1 MPVAH
6 LNDTELFYVEVGE
19 GVPCLVMHGGLG
31 GDHSSLHP
39 WLDPLGD
46 VMRLVYYDHRGNGR
60 SGRPRSESITFEQLC
75 ADADALREHLGFEE
89 IAVLGYSFG
98 GFVALE
104 YALRYPERISHLIL
118 LDTAPTFD
126 YEEEI
131 EANARR
137 KGATQEQLE
146 ALDASAEDEGE
157 SWRLW
162 KVIEPLYFCTFDA
175 DLAERVMGKTVISVE
190 AADAGDAIIEG
201 WDLTPRLGEISAP
214 TLILV
219 GRDDFVCPPS
229 QAKIMH
235 EGIPNSELA
244 VFENSGHF
252 THVEEPE
259 AFFDAVRGWLRRSS
273 GALLT
278 RERGR

>member
-19 GVPCLVMHGGLG
+19 GLPCLVMHGGLG

-118 LDTAPTFD
+118 LDTAPTLD

>member
-19 GVPCLVMHGGLG
+19 GLPCLVMHGGLG

-190 AADAGDAIIEG
+190 AADVGDAIIEG

>member
-19 GVPCLVMHGGLG
+19 GLPCLVMHGGLG

-190 AADAGDAIIEG
+190 AADVGDAIIEG
-201 WDLTPRLGEISAP
+201 WDLTPRLGEVSAP

-235 EGIPNSELA
+235 EGIPNSQLA
-244 VFENSGHF
+244 IFENSGHF

>member
-1 MPVAH
+1 MPVAY
-6 LNDTELFYVEVGE
+6 LNGTELFYVEVGE

-31 GDHSSLHP
+31 FDHTYLHP

-46 VMRLVYYDHRGNGR
+46 VMHLVYYDHRGNGR
-60 SGRPRSESITFEQLC
+60 SGRPPSDTITFEQLC
-75 ADADALREHLGFEE
+75 ADADALREHLGFEKV
-89 IAVLGYSFG
+89 AVVGHSFG
-98 GFVALE
+98 GFIALE

-118 LDTAPTFD
+118 LDTAPTLD
-126 YEEEI
+126 YADEI

-146 ALDASAEDEGE
+146 ALDASAEDEAE

-162 KVIEPLYFCTFDA
+162 KLIEPLYFRTFDA

-190 AADAGDAIIEG
+190 AADAGEAIIED

-235 EGIPNSELA
+235 EGIPNSEL
-244 VFENSGHF
+244 VIFGRSGHVPY
-252 THVEEPE
+252 VEEPE
-259 AFFDAVRGWLRRSS
+259 AFFDAVRGWLRRS
-273 GALLT
+273 
-278 RERGR
+278 